1 MWSRALFSQTVECGF
16 AFSTLIQLDFIE
28 WQAQT
33 KWQNDENELYEIFRK
48 LHLNKYKLKCFY
60 TSLVALLCIAWRS
73 LGDTL
78 K

>member
-60 TSLVALLCIAWRS
+60 FVSCFALHFLAFIRRYA
-73 LGDTL
+73 
-78 K
+78 